1 MTTRSGRIL
10 TGRLRGVLAVVGLAI
25 ALVAAIGG
33 PVAAAS
39 PAGWSSTFT
48 PIPGVKTKSSP
59 AAVVFG
65 GKVWLFVR
73 GTDNQVHLTRWR
85 TIGWAPWTT
94 VPGAKTT
101 RSAPAVVVHDNQ
113 LNLIIRSRDDTL
125 LRNRWNGTKWLGWK
139 AVPGGMTTASAPAA
153 VVFDG
158 GLHLIVRQ
166 KDADTVHES
175 ILAAGS
181 WSAWDMVNGG
191 GKIDGAP
198 AAATDGGLLM
208 VVGNGVAD
216 DFLYDTH
223 RTASTAWSG
232 WGQNNASD
240 TPSAAGIAVH
250 FLTLYLFQ
258 RNADSSVSMSAWAGS
273 GWSSF
278 QVVDGVVTKSP
289 PDAVQSGTHF
299 WLFFRDTQNLVRFGI
314 A

>member
-1 MTTRSGRIL
+1 MTSRPVRML
-10 TGRLRGVLAVVGLAI
+10 AGRLRGVVAVVGLAL
-25 ALVAAIGG
+25 ALVATIGG

-39 PAGWSSTFT
+39 PAGWSGTFT
-48 PIPGVKTKSSP
+48 TIPGVKTKDAP

-85 TIGWAPWTT
+85 TSSWGPWAT

-101 RSAPAVVVHDNQ
+101 LSAPAVVVYNNQ
-113 LNLIIRSRDDTL
+113 LNLIIRASDDTL

-139 AVPGGMTTASAPAA
+139 PIPGGMTTASAPAA

-166 KDADTVHES
+166 KNADTVHES
-175 ILAAGS
+175 ILAAGT
-181 WSAWDMVNGG
+181 WSAWQELNGG

-198 AAATDGGLLM
+198 AAATDGDLLM

-216 DFLYDTH
+216 DFLYDNH
-223 RTASTAWSG
+223 RTTSTDWSG
-232 WGQNNASD
+232 WGQNSSSD
-240 TPSAAGIAVH
+240 TPSAAGIGVYL
-250 FLTLYLFQ
+250 FTLHLFQ
-258 RNADSSVSMSAWAGS
+258 RNADSSVSMTTWAGS

-278 QVVDGVVTKSP
+278 QVLDAVVTKSP